1 MARQRHRAV
10 DGRCHHGA
18 RNARHR
24 HPRLHRAARGRFFRP
39 DGRQAK
45 DDLSMCRRRR
55 QPFGPA
61 AFACLP
67 VSGLAAARL
76 ALLDPARFRLAGLV
90 PDRLFRPGIHR
101 RCRSPAPAKRRA
113 KVTPSP
119 LTAALIFVG
128 LGIAVTGAYAW
139 LVAGAKAA
147 LTWGLLRQ
155 PIASPIAALLQSLGF
170 APRLPLLP
178 WTARQPVTW

>member
-1 MARQRHRAV
+1 M
-10 DGRCHHGA
+10 
-18 RNARHR
+18 ARHR

-39 DGRQAK
+39 DSRQAE

-55 QPFGPA
+55 QSSGPA

-67 VSGLAAARL
+67 PLAAARM
-76 ALLDPARFRLAGLV
+76 ALLDSARFRLAGLV
-90 PDRLFRPGIHR
+90 PDRLFWPGIHR
-101 RCRSPAPAKRRA
+101 RCRAPAPAKRRA

-139 LVAGAKAA
+139 
-147 LTWGLLRQ
+147 
-155 PIASPIAALLQSLGF
+155 
-170 APRLPLLP
+170 
-178 WTARQPVTW
+178 